1 MWFKVFDIA
10 KKIDELSL
18 GELENEVFEITRRQ
32 NFISNCGL
40 SEAVTS
46 LAIGELQEQKK
57 DLLSLMHKKV
67 EAL

>member
-1 MWFKVFDIA
+1 MWYRVFGIDA
-10 KKIDELSL
+10 KKTDLSL
-18 GELENEVFEITRRQ
+18 GELEDKVYEITKRQ

-40 SEAVTS
+40 SEEVTS
-46 LAIGELQEQKK
+46 LAIRELQEQKK